1 MQHSVLLTDTRLT
14 VGYPEGDVVTLYANQ
29 EYWEDAVD
37 LLRNKDYEGIREL
50 LNAPARKVLGYGNG
64 HVTIDSGL
72 ILLDGEPVENV
83 LVDRMFQFLDLGL
96 DVEPLALFLVNLY
109 KNPSYQ
115 SIQELYGFLEA
126 SDLTITSDGCFL
138 AYKRVRDDYM
148 DIYTGKMDNSIGT
161 IVKMDR
167 NQVDDNREQTCSNGL
182 HICGRDYLSSY
193 GAYGNGYRTVVV
205 KVNPRDVVS
214 IPTDYNNHKG
224 RVCEYEVVGELEHSN
239 EAPLEGIVT
248 NDYDDW
254 YPEDEMDENDDTAR
268 DYGATNYEFR
278 SRAAAREYCS
288 RNPAYVV
295 RDRGVGEEHRWYVEI
310 RKRR

>member
-14 VGYPEGDVVTLYANQ
+14 VGYPEGDVITLYSNQ
-29 EYWEDAVD
+29 EYWEGAVD

-50 LNAPARKVLGYGNG
+50 LNAPARKVLDYGNG

-193 GAYGNGYRTVVV
+193 GTSSNGCRTIVV

-254 YPEDEMDENDDTAR
+254 YPEDEMEDDDTAR

-295 RDRGVGEEHRWYVEI
+295 RDRGVGEEHRWYVAL
-310 RKRR
+310 RKD